1 MKYWRVKK
9 VHGSIGII
17 GLFVVLFSCSTPVE
31 QVAESEIPV
40 AEPELVYG
48 FSHNDYRVEYDTI
61 QDGWTLSH
69 MLAPHGVNPSQINEA
84 DALSR
89 DSSVNLK
96 FIVAG
101 KPYAVFYPQGD
112 TSGIAHHIVYEP
124 FVTHYVVFSFSD
136 SISVRKV
143 ERPVTVSRTTLT
155 GEIEQNSTLTHT
167 IQAKLDNMNMTG
179 ELAELIAGIFAYSID
194 FFKLHPGDQFKLIY
208 EEKSVDGT
216 PFGFGKVEAAW
227 FYHQGSPYYAFH
239 FANDSLD
246 KVEGYYDENG
256 KELKRPFLMSPVKFS
271 RISSGFSANR
281 FHPVQK
287 RYKAHLGTDY
297 AAPHG
302 TPIFTTADGSII
314 EASSSQFNG
323 IYVKVRHNDTYTTQY
338 LHMSRIETGIK
349 PGVRVKQ
356 GQTIGYVGSTGLAT
370 GPHVCYRFWKNGKQV
385 DHRAEKLPNT
395 IPLRAELL
403 PVYRKHIAPLKADLE
418 KTEVTNA
425 SEKKD
430 PQLADFSVFSRILR
444 LLGIRHLPQ
453 TE

>member
-1 MKYWRVKK
+1 MKYWHVKQ
-9 VHGSIGII
+9 IGWI
-17 GLFVVLFSCSTPVE
+17 GLFIGVLFGCSTDEKLPEE
-31 QVAESEIPV
+31 QEQKEIEV
-40 AEPELVYG
+40 AEPELLYG
-48 FSHNDYRVEYDTI
+48 FSLDEFRVEFDTI
-61 QDGWTLSH
+61 QEGWTLSH
-69 MLAPHGVNPSQINEA
+69 MLAPHGITPNQINEA
-84 DALSR
+84 DVLSR

-96 FIVAG
+96 FISAG
-101 KPYAVFYPQGD
+101 KPFVAFYAQGD
-112 TSGIAHHIVYEP
+112 TSSIAKHIVYEP
-124 FVTHYVVFSFSD
+124 FVTHFVVFSFLD
-136 SISVRKV
+136 SVSVSKV
-143 ERPVTVSRTTLT
+143 ERPVTIKRTTLT

-167 IQAKLDNMNMTG
+167 IQSKLDNMNMTG

-208 EEKSVDGT
+208 EEKSVEGT

-227 FYHQGSPYYAFH
+227 FYHQGAPYYAFH
-239 FANDSLD
+239 FANDSLE

-302 TPIFTTADGSII
+302 TPIFTTADGTII

-338 LHMSRIETGIK
+338 LHMSRIESGIR
-349 PGVRVKQ
+349 PGVRVRQ

-403 PVYRKHIAPLKADLE
+403 PVYREFIKPFKVDLDQL
-418 KTEVTNA
+418 EVTKA
-425 SEKKD
+425 SSKPETQE
-430 PQLADFSVFSRILR
+430 PGLRAFEGILR
-444 LLGIRHLPQ
+444 LLGIRHLPRI
-453 TE
+453 E